1 MATLPQRTGSRP
13 ATSTQI
19 PHRQLDQQP
28 ADRRHLDAVLATARD
43 WPGVI
48 EAESG
53 VSVEGARALTLPA
66 DAAVGPPEAFMVGH
80 EFAHGHAKGD
90 FSLHACLPP
99 DLAAEAERAGWA
111 EPHYLVKTGRLPT
124 TVVMLYAPRND
135 TEREVV
141 LGLLRAAYQFARTPD
156 RVPEGELS

>member
-1 MATLPQRTGSRP
+1 MASLPHRAGTRP
-13 ATSTQI
+13 TTSTQI

-28 ADRRHLDAVLATARD
+28 ADRRHLDALLALAAE

-66 DAAVGPPEAFMVGH
+66 DAPVGPPEAFMVGH
-80 EFAHGHAKGD
+80 EFAHGHANGD

-99 DLAAEAERAGWA
+99 DLADEAVRAGWA
-111 EPHYLVKTGRLPT
+111 EPHYLVKTGRLPN
-124 TVVMLYAPRND
+124 TVVMLYAPRSD

-141 LGLLRAAYQFARTPD
+141 LGLLHAAYQFARTAD
-156 RVPEGELS
+156 RVPQGEPS

>member
-1 MATLPQRTGSRP
+1 MVTLPHRAGPRP
-13 ATSTQI
+13 TTSTQI

-28 ADRRHLDAVLATARD
+28 PDRRHLDALLAAAGD

-48 EAESG
+48 EAKSG
-53 VSVEGARALTLPA
+53 VSVEGARALTLSA
-66 DAAVGPPEAFMVGH
+66 DDPVGPPEAFMVGH
-80 EFAHGHAKGD
+80 EFAHGHANAD

-99 DLAAEAERAGWA
+99 HLAGEAERAGWA

-141 LGLLRAAYQFARTPD
+141 LGLLRAAYQFARTTD
-156 RVPEGELS
+156 RVPEGEQS